1 MSQYKFYYG
10 TNVIDYV
17 CKYKYLGVVFHEHM
31 DFIECAN
38 YLADAAGRALGA
50 VISKF
55 RKLKN
60 IRFLTFT
67 KLFNAMVNPVMDY
80 SAGALSYFLGVHN
93 RAPVVGIQGDV
104 GWILP
109 KYRRLLKMLQ
119 LWNHL
124 LSLDE
129 NRLTKHI
136 FEWEYANN
144 FGNGNSW
151 IDEIKQIFQLVDRED
166 DFNNLSKVD
175 LKYLSTLLYGVME
188 REWQREILVK
198 PKLRT
203 YITFKNLFK
212 EEEY

>member
-1 MSQYKFYYG
+1 M
-10 TNVIDYV
+10 
-17 CKYKYLGVVFHEHM
+17 CKSSRR
-31 DFIECAN
+31 CCR
-38 YLADAAGRALGA
+38 RALGA
-50 VISKF
+50 VIIKF

-67 KLFNAMVNPVMDY
+67 TLFNAMVITVMDY
-80 SAGALSYFLGVHN
+80 SAGVWGFKYYHKCNRVQTRAPSYFLGVHN

-144 FGNGNSW
+144 FGNGNETVGLMKLNKFPSW
-151 IDEIKQIFQLVDRED
+151 LIK
-166 DFNNLSKVD
+166 K
-175 LKYLSTLLYGVME
+175 T
-188 REWQREILVK
+188 ILII
-198 PKLRT
+198 
-203 YITFKNLFK
+203 Y
-212 EEEY
+212 